1 MDSKNALGEFLR
13 ARRERVRPEDVGLSG
28 GGLRRVPGLRREE
41 VALLAGISSDYYLR
55 LEQGRDRNPSVQ
67 VLEALAR
74 VLRLDAS
81 ATAHL
86 LSLAQPERPAVSR
99 RRARRPE
106 AVPASVRE
114 LLDTWSGHPAYV
126 QNRFT
131 DCLAA
136 NALCTALSP
145 NYTPGVNLLR
155 AVFLDPAEHELR
167 RDWDEL
173 TAEGVATLRGHIG
186 PDVDDPRLVEL
197 VGELSVRSDRFRY
210 LWSRHEVRPMLGRTS
225 LLSHPLVGDFELR
238 SNKFE
243 IPGTDALSLVVF
255 HAEPGS
261 RSAELLGLL
270 GSLTAPGTPPWR
282 EDSRAASGAPP
293 RQEDSRGA
301 SSAAPRQED
310 SRATSSTPPWQGDS
324 RGASGA
330 PPRRED
336 SRAASSTPPR
346 QEDSRGASSAAPRR
360 EDSRAASS
368 TPPRQEASRAASG
381 TPPRQEDSQA
391 PSSETPPEGKLRTAR
406 GEPSRQD
413 DLRDDLPDDLRDT
426 SAQTSRQG
434 DGRAVAGGEAPPRGI
449 PLERDETAR
458 RDEDR

>member
-1 MDSKNALGEFLR
+1 MVGVDGKNALGQFLR

-86 LSLAQPERPAVSR
+86 LSLAQPDRPAASR
-99 RRARRPE
+99 RRVRRPE

-114 LLDTWSGHPAYV
+114 LLDTWPAHPAYV

-136 NALCTALSP
+136 NALCRALSP

-167 RDWDEL
+167 RDWEEL

-186 PDVDDPRLVEL
+186 PDVDDPRLMEL
-197 VGELSVRSDRFRY
+197 VGELSVRSERFRL
-210 LWSRHEVRPMLGRTS
+210 LWSRHEVRPMVGRTS

-243 IPGTDALSLVVF
+243 IPGTDALSVVVF

-270 GSLTAPGTPPWR
+270 GSL
-282 EDSRAASGAPP
+282 AAS
-293 RQEDSRGA
+293 D
-301 SSAAPRQED
+301 
-310 SRATSSTPPWQGDS
+310 
-324 RGASGA
+324 
-330 PPRRED
+330 
-336 SRAASSTPPR
+336 
-346 QEDSRGASSAAPRR
+346 
-360 EDSRAASS
+360 
-368 TPPRQEASRAASG
+368 
-381 TPPRQEDSQA
+381 
-391 PSSETPPEGKLRTAR
+391 
-406 GEPSRQD
+406 
-413 DLRDDLPDDLRDT
+413 
-426 SAQTSRQG
+426 
-434 DGRAVAGGEAPPRGI
+434 EAPQDGNTRAHEEI
-449 PLERDETAR
+449 AR
-458 RDEDR
+458 LDEDR